1 VFQRPGDGARADPQP
16 RELLITDADA
26 GEMVPAAQLRAQLAN
41 PSMLDAARIA
51 YRAAD
56 ARLRA
61 RGANGAIATL
71 WMIDA
76 DGRTVVGHDRYRFAP
91 PGWLAEHRSD
101 RITLAIGGRV
111 CNLPLHD
118 PQWQCDAAD
127 VEYGLPSIEW
137 RAIWAATQAEVAC
150 GATRCRRLMLAIA
163 AHLDLE
169 GSGSTSALYISK
181 TPQAG
186 GRRVVLD
193 LDADSGD
200 PRRLHIIEIVRPG
213 RVAVA
218 VYDFELDRAVEPFRL
233 PY

>member
-1 VFQRPGDGARADPQP
+1 MRHASPTGPP
-16 RELLITDADA
+16 T
-26 GEMVPAAQLRAQLAN
+26 PAC
-41 PSMLDAARIA
+41 
-51 YRAAD
+51 
-56 ARLRA
+56 A

-76 DGRTVVGHDRYRFAP
+76 DGRIVVGHDRYRFAP

-101 RITLAIGGRV
+101 RITLAIGGRM
-111 CNLPLHD
+111 CNLPLQD

-127 VEYGLPSIEW
+127 VEHGLPSIEW
-137 RAIWAATQAEVAC
+137 RAIWATTQADIAC
-150 GATRCRRLMLAIA
+150 GEARCRRLMLAIA
-163 AHLDLE
+163 AHLAHE
-169 GSGSTSALYISK
+169 ASGSTGALYISK
-181 TPQAG
+181 TPQTG

-213 RVAVA
+213 RVAMA
-218 VYDFELDRAVEPFRL
+218 VYDFDLDRVVEPFRL